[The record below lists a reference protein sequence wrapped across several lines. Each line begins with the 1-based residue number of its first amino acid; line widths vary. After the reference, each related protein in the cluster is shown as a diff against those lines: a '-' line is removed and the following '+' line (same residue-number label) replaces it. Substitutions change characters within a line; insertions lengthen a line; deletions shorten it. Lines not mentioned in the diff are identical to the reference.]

1 MNNQEILDNAPE
13 GATHIDNCGFYL
25 KAGKS
30 GFMEPDNLSNDWDYE
45 YSNHSEVSSLA
56 DIQRIVELENKNAK
70 MLECLCDISDACI
83 GQLTMSYSLDSEGI
97 GQSIYE
103 ATGMTNPELNAA
115 LKEQVKT

>member
-13 GATHIDNCGFYL
+13 GATHIENNGYYL
-25 KAGKS
+25 MACDG
-30 GFMEPDNLSNDWDYE
+30 GFMEPEGSGVDWDY
-45 YSNHSEVSSLA
+45 SCASHCEVRSIE
-56 DIQRIVELENKNAK
+56 DIRRIVELENKNAK

-83 GQLTMSYSLDSEGI
+83 GKLTMSYSLDAEGI

-115 LKEQVKT
+115 LKEQVKL